1 MTEKELNEIWK
12 LVKKV
17 IENYNLNYYAAVTIG
32 GQFGKL
38 TTEIKKLQEKIE
50 YLEDRDEELSKL
62 EAYGV
67 DNWSGY
73 SDALRDS
80 ENIFEED

>member
-1 MTEKELNEIWK
+1 MNEKDFDEIWAPIK
-12 LVKKV
+12 SV
-17 IENYNLNYYAAVTIG
+17 IELCNLDYGAAVTLG

-38 TTEIKKLQEKIE
+38 KSIILEKQEIIESLQEDSDK
-50 YLEDRDEELSKL
+50 LAKL

-73 SDALRDS
+73 SDAMCDS
-80 ENIFEED
+80 GGMFDE